1 MIFILTGEKLMDA
14 DEDLAFE
21 SRRPYSG
28 LGRKLDRLS
37 SLIDK
42 SIHDIGES
50 MPDDLASTYA
60 KAMGMLIDD
69 DGKNYLRE
77 FSDQLDK
84 IAEGRRKTSMD
95 IMESKWQ
102 VIAEIIRLLIEIA
115 IYLAMSFFTGGA
127 SASQIMMAK
136 LRSRFFILT
145 TLSHLLQRLHLAPSL
160 TEAFA
165 EAFTTFAV
173 RLAMM
178 NFAPD
183 GRRPDGIDWSDIG
196 KAAAFGAAAG
206 FFTSVFE
213 KFAKD
218 IVRSFDGNFL
228 KGGPDL
234 DFKNPNWRDTPNVD
248 IKTNGPTPNPK
259 PGPDLPDPPKDR
271 PDPNPYGNGPG
282 PTPTPGPVPVT
293 FRDGPLSFRNNPE
306 LWRNSQILRL
316 NLDRPGAL
324 AAHYG
329 LKGTADFIA
338 AGAGEVV
345 AEILIK
351 GAFEGD
357 WSSSWTTFFGA
368 GISSRVESSLMGAAL
383 NSGAELRHA
392 IDKLRNQP
400 PPTVSGGHGTGTD
413 GPDRTEGSSRTD
425 STGSDGPGPGLSS
438 PPVVQQTTGQGDFT
452 GSQSP
457 PPYVSQDAPP
467 PYLSADPPPYTPGP
481 LPVTAAENALWQQV
495 HQGPAEVREQAL
507 RDLAALRG
515 SQPPGPAEI
524 GVRDGVHERLSQAP
538 EVRVVPGGNSPAGQV
553 DTDEVRRALESFGT
567 AVTVDAP
574 IVGEGTGASPVDG
587 ATGGAESPVRS
598 PGTGAS
604 GEVGTVG
611 LPGTGT
617 SGEAG
622 TVDSP
627 GTETSSGPETRDV
640 RGDAPVTADGPGTGT
655 PPLTVVV
662 SEGPPPLAASPE
674 AAELLDGAGVDR
686 AVVLGPPTGSDAA
699 GQPVRE
705 AVELT
710 REGPGA
716 PMEVRPLSGPE
727 FAGTPDGGVNTAFP
741 GANVLLPLAD
751 ALGVPPVMA
760 AAPPPAASTV
770 PPATSAGPPSTS
782 TTSPP
787 RSLAPGDTGTAEAP
801 PGEQTQQTT
810 GTQEAPESPAVTE
823 SAEVDPV
830 TAPPR
835 TESEHR
841 DLDPS
846 PVKVVSGEPAPTTGD
861 LPGPD
866 AKPSAI
872 TTTSFTPGA
881 DLKAPLTDHASEAAP
896 DVKPTVIPTSSAPT
910 TTPTDPP
917 AASKLAAD
925 ARPWTETATD
935 LHLESGRGDADTTP
949 TPVPPPGQITVRPA
963 DPAQD
968 QPPQTLRDFLPE
980 DRWWTFYIDPKNH
993 QAALEA
999 FPDDPGSYYDH
1010 DRSPGFQ
1017 EGMVSAYTQF
1027 LGDPAT
1033 VATPM
1038 DSTSYRTMHGLATG
1052 HLGRTIGWSGGGAT
1066 QFPLRGETLADD
1078 IFDERIG
1085 EQLLVYDTT
1094 SRDWSTPLPKPRPV
1108 TILTRFMHNNPS
1120 LATNYGKNA
1129 APGLVDTLFQQHY
1142 ARVSDPDA
1150 DDTAKLASIVR
1161 TVRALHVVHP
1171 FQDGNLRSNVQ
1182 ILLPK
1187 LLLEQGLR
1195 PVVPDNMYSLFQGG
1209 HSVPQM
1215 VDSLIRNGA
1224 LDTGRPRPPQGETAA
1239 DVNLESRLDGATDTG
1254 DAPAAPIATSSSG
1267 GDTSMPPPPTAGP
1280 SVTTLDRKTVP
1291 FSELRRFVPQTT
1303 TAPQPGVAVRTVTIS
1318 QSPAEDGTA
1327 RSAGREALLGQDN
1340 FRGVRTTSAES
1351 PPPGTSE
1358 APPAPRT
1365 VFTGPPTALPGSG
1378 TERGADYFVGHGTPR
1393 TVTLGTDNA
1402 AYPSVKVS
1410 GVQLGEVLK
1419 SWAQDGDQDRPLVLF
1434 SCETGQQPKI
1444 AGLPVAQHVANRTGR
1459 PVYAPTTEAGTAK
1472 DRDGNVRAVL
1482 GEGPDGPGRWRLFTP
1497 EPAGTALDDL
1507 ARAAG
1512 LHAGPDPA
1520 DAFARARTLQQIR
1533 TLREVLGPDA
1543 EQQLGNRELLAA
1555 LAYVDGLRWRD
1566 PGTAARYGDGRM
1578 TPELLDRMVTDW
1590 HTADNGTTVD
1600 PVTGPTPEQ
1609 YTAFLAAAAGLRAG
1623 ATPETT
1629 LDALLPPPPPELPPD
1644 TLVSQPDVLG
1654 LSYARSAQITWSLSN
1669 APLPLSELG
1678 LGPADTAELA
1688 RRLHHPEL
1696 TAATAP
1702 TGPQDTP
1709 GPEGSPPPP
1718 PLPVNALT
1726 VNAYTAR
1733 HTYGIPE
1740 KNFDK
1745 FRDLA
1750 RDRNVV
1756 VDVRPT
1762 NPSAPKWL
1770 DAGAMPKP
1778 QDIKAKT
1785 VNEV

>member
-42 SIHDIGES
+42 SVHDIGES
-50 MPDDLASTYA
+50 MPDDLASSYA

-69 DGKNYLRE
+69 GGKNYLRE

-248 IKTNGPTPNPK
+248 INGPTPNPK

-282 PTPTPGPVPVT
+282 PTPSPGPVPVT

-357 WSSSWTTFFGA
+357 WSSSWTTFVGA
-368 GISSRVESSLMGAAL
+368 GVSSRVESTLMGAAL

-400 PPTVSGGHGTGTD
+400 PPTVSDGNDSETGGSDRAG
-413 GPDRTEGSSRTD
+413 GPSRTD
-425 STGSDGPGPGLSS
+425 STGGDGPGLSS
-438 PPVVQQTTGQGDFT
+438 PPPTVQQTTSQGDVS
-452 GSQSP
+452 GSQSA
-457 PPYVSQDAPP
+457 PPYASQDAPP

-495 HQGPAEVREQAL
+495 HQGPADVREQAL

-538 EVRVVPGGNSPAGQV
+538 EVRVVPAGNSPAGQV

-567 AVTVDAP
+567 PVTVDAP
-574 IVGEGTGASPVDG
+574 IVGEGPGASPVAG
-587 ATGGAESPVRS
+587 APGGAESPVRS
-598 PGTGAS
+598 PGTGTS

-611 LPGTGT
+611 SPGTGA

-622 TVDSP
+622 TVDSR
-627 GTETSSGPETRDV
+627 GTETSSGPEARDV
-640 RGDAPVTADGPGTGT
+640 RGDVPVTADGPGTGA

-686 AVVLGPPTGSDAA
+686 AVVLGPPTGSDAT
-699 GQPVRE
+699 GQPMRE

-710 REGPGA
+710 WEGPGA
-716 PMEVRPLSGPE
+716 PVEVRPLTGPE
-727 FAGTPDGGVNTAFP
+727 FAGTPDSGVNTAFP

-760 AAPPPAASTV
+760 AVPPPAASTV
-770 PPATSAGPPSTS
+770 QPAASAGPPSTS
-782 TTSPP
+782 TASPP
-787 RSLAPGDTGTAEAP
+787 RPPAHGDTGTAEAP
-801 PGEQTQQTT
+801 PGEQTQQKT
-810 GTQEAPESPAVTE
+810 GTQETPEPPAVTE
-823 SAEVDPV
+823 SGQVDPA

-841 DLDPS
+841 DIDLS
-846 PVKVVSGEPAPTTGD
+846 SVKVVSGEPAPTPGD
-861 LPGPD
+861 LPGPE
-866 AKPSAI
+866 AKPSVI
-872 TTTSFTPGA
+872 TTTSSTPGP
-881 DLKAPLTDHASEAAP
+881 DVKAPLTDTDTDPEATP
-896 DVKPTVIPTSSAPT
+896 GIKPTVIPTSSALT

-917 AASKLAAD
+917 AVSKLAAD
-925 ARPWTETATD
+925 ARPWAETATD

-949 TPVPPPGQITVRPA
+949 TPGQITIRPA
-963 DPAQD
+963 GPAQD

-1017 EGMVSAYTQF
+1017 QGMVSAYTQF

-1161 TVRALHVVHP
+1161 TIRALHVVHP

-1224 LDTGRPRPPQGETAA
+1224 LDTGRPRPPEGETAA
-1239 DVNLESRLDGATDTG
+1239 EVNLESRRDSVMDTG
-1254 DAPAAPIATSSSG
+1254 DAPVAPIATSSSSD
-1267 GDTSMPPPPTAGP
+1267 GDTSTPPPPTTGP

-1303 TAPQPGVAVRTVTIS
+1303 TAPQPGVAVQTVTIS

-1340 FRGVRTTSAES
+1340 FRGVRTTSAEP

-1358 APPAPRT
+1358 TPPASRT

-1402 AYPSVKVS
+1402 AYPTVKVS

-1497 EPAGTALDDL
+1497 EPVGAALDDL
-1507 ARAAG
+1507 ARDAG

-1533 TLREVLGPDA
+1533 TLREALGPDA
-1543 EQQLGNRELLAA
+1543 EQQPGNRELLAA

-1566 PGTAARYGDGRM
+1566 PGTANRYGDGRM
-1578 TPELLDRMVTDW
+1578 TPDLLDRMVTDW

-1600 PVTGPTPEQ
+1600 PATGPTPEQ
-1609 YTAFLAAAAGLRAG
+1609 YTAFLEAAAGLRAG

-1696 TAATAP
+1696 TAATGPTAP
-1702 TGPQDTP
+1702 TGPQDAP
-1709 GPEGSPPPP
+1709 GPEAGPPP
-1718 PLPVNALT
+1718 VNSRT
-1726 VNAYTAR
+1726 VNAYT
-1733 HTYGIPE
+1733 
-1740 KNFDK
+1740 
-1745 FRDLA
+1745 
-1750 RDRNVV
+1750 
-1756 VDVRPT
+1756 
-1762 NPSAPKWL
+1762 
-1770 DAGAMPKP
+1770 
-1778 QDIKAKT
+1778 
-1785 VNEV
+1785 

>member
-50 MPDDLASTYA
+50 MPDDLASSYA

-69 DGKNYLRE
+69 GGKNYLRD

-183 GRRPDGIDWSDIG
+183 GRRPDGIDWGDIG

-234 DFKNPNWRDTPNVD
+234 NFKNPPNLRDTPNVD

-259 PGPDLPDPPKDR
+259 PDPDLPGPPKDR
-271 PDPNPYGNGPG
+271 PDPNPYGNTPG
-282 PTPTPGPVPVT
+282 PTPSPGPVPVT

-324 AAHYG
+324 TAHYA

-357 WSSSWTTFFGA
+357 WSSSWTTFVGA
-368 GISSRVESSLMGAAL
+368 GVSSRVESTLMSAAL

-400 PPTVSGGHGTGTD
+400 PPTVSGGNGDGNGNGTETG
-413 GPDRTEGSSRTD
+413 GSDRTEGPSRTD
-425 STGSDGPGPGLSS
+425 STGGPGSGPGLSS
-438 PPVVQQTTGQGDFT
+438 PPPVVQQTTSQGDFT

-457 PPYVSQDAPP
+457 PPYVSQDPP
-467 PYLSADPPPYTPGP
+467 PYVSADPPPYTPGP

-515 SQPPGPAEI
+515 SQPPGSVEI
-524 GVRDGVHERLSQAP
+524 GVRDGVHDRLSQLP
-538 EVRVVPGGNSPAGQV
+538 EVRVVPSGNSPAGQV
-553 DTDEVRRALESFGT
+553 DTDEVRRALEGFGT
-567 AVTVDAP
+567 PVTVDAP
-574 IVGEGTGASPVDG
+574 ILGERAGESVGGGTGISGGVD
-587 ATGGAESPVRS
+587 TGK
-598 PGTGAS
+598 
-604 GEVGTVG
+604 
-611 LPGTGT
+611 
-617 SGEAG
+617 
-622 TVDSP
+622 SP
-627 GTETSSGPETRDV
+627 GTETSSGPTDQSGQRNQSGPDGRTTAPPEVDTSGSYGDERAPGESGGGPETRGGE
-640 RGDAPVTADGPGTGT
+640 GDASTTAEGPGTGA

-662 SEGPPPLAASPE
+662 SEGPPPVAGSPE

-686 AVVLGPPTGSDAA
+686 AVVLGPPAGSDAT

-716 PMEVRPLSGPE
+716 PVEVRPLTGPGS
-727 FAGTPDGGVNTAFP
+727 AATPDGGADTAFP
-741 GANVLLPLAD
+741 GANVLLPVAD
-751 ALGVPPVMA
+751 ALGVPPVLP
-760 AAPPPAASTV
+760 AAPPPAASTTGSANPV
-770 PPATSAGPPSTS
+770 PASAA
-782 TTSPP
+782 SPP
-787 RSLAPGDTGTAEAP
+787 RSVAQGGQPGDAGAVEPP
-801 PGEQTQQTT
+801 PGEQVPQA
-810 GTQEAPESPAVTE
+810 QETPAASAGPESGPADLE
-823 SAEVDPV
+823 SA
-830 TAPPR
+830 ARR
-835 TESEHR
+835 TESER
-841 DLDPS
+841 YDTDLS
-846 PVKVVSGEPAPTTGD
+846 SVKVVSGEPAPATGD
-861 LPGPD
+861 LPGPES
-866 AKPSAI
+866 KPTPL
-872 TTTSFTPGA
+872 TTT
-881 DLKAPLTDHASEAAP
+881 DSETAP
-896 DVKPTVIPTSSAPT
+896 DVKPPVTSTAPETAPDVKPPAIPTSSA
-910 TTPTDPP
+910 TPTDVS

-935 LHLESGRGDADTTP
+935 LHLESGRGDGNTAAAP
-949 TPVPPPGQITVRPA
+949 SAASPPPGQITVRPA
-963 DPAQD
+963 EPVQG
-968 QPPQTLRDFLPE
+968 QPPRSLRDFLPE
-980 DRWWTFYIDPKNH
+980 DQWWTFYIDPKNH

-1017 EGMVSAYTQF
+1017 QGMVSAYTQF
-1027 LGDPAT
+1027 LGDPGT
-1033 VATPM
+1033 VGTPM

-1078 IFDERIG
+1078 IFDERVG
-1085 EQLLVYDTT
+1085 DHLLVYDTT

-1108 TILTRFMHNNPS
+1108 TILTRFLHSNPS

-1161 TVRALHVVHP
+1161 TIRALHVVHP

-1224 LDTGRPRPPQGETAA
+1224 LDTGRPRPPQGETAT
-1239 DVNLESRLDGATDTG
+1239 DVNLESRRDNAMDTG
-1254 DAPAAPIATSSSG
+1254 DNPVAH
-1267 GDTSMPPPPTAGP
+1267 
-1280 SVTTLDRKTVP
+1280 RHEQQ
-1291 FSELRRFVPQTT
+1291 FRR
-1303 TAPQPGVAVRTVTIS
+1303 RH
-1318 QSPAEDGTA
+1318 QSPAAHRRAVRHHLDSDQLSSPGA
-1327 RSAGREALLGQDN
+1327 EAQ
-1340 FRGVRTTSAES
+1340 A
-1351 PPPGTSE
+1351 
-1358 APPAPRT
+1358 
-1365 VFTGPPTALPGSG
+1365 
-1378 TERGADYFVGHGTPR
+1378 
-1393 TVTLGTDNA
+1393 
-1402 AYPSVKVS
+1402 
-1410 GVQLGEVLK
+1410 
-1419 SWAQDGDQDRPLVLF
+1419 
-1434 SCETGQQPKI
+1434 
-1444 AGLPVAQHVANRTGR
+1444 RTGR
-1459 PVYAPTTEAGTAK
+1459 LLHRPAH
-1472 DRDGNVRAVL
+1472 VRHS
-1482 GEGPDGPGRWRLFTP
+1482 GE
-1497 EPAGTALDDL
+1497 E
-1507 ARAAG
+1507 
-1512 LHAGPDPA
+1512 
-1520 DAFARARTLQQIR
+1520 LQQ
-1533 TLREVLGPDA
+1533 VP
-1543 EQQLGNRELLAA
+1543 
-1555 LAYVDGLRWRD
+1555 
-1566 PGTAARYGDGRM
+1566 
-1578 TPELLDRMVTDW
+1578 
-1590 HTADNGTTVD
+1590 
-1600 PVTGPTPEQ
+1600 
-1609 YTAFLAAAAGLRAG
+1609 
-1623 ATPETT
+1623 
-1629 LDALLPPPPPELPPD
+1629 
-1644 TLVSQPDVLG
+1644 
-1654 LSYARSAQITWSLSN
+1654 
-1669 APLPLSELG
+1669 
-1678 LGPADTAELA
+1678 
-1688 RRLHHPEL
+1688 
-1696 TAATAP
+1696 
-1702 TGPQDTP
+1702 
-1709 GPEGSPPPP
+1709 
-1718 PLPVNALT
+1718 
-1726 VNAYTAR
+1726 
-1733 HTYGIPE
+1733 
-1740 KNFDK
+1740 
-1745 FRDLA
+1745 
-1750 RDRNVV
+1750 
-1756 VDVRPT
+1756 
-1762 NPSAPKWL
+1762 
-1770 DAGAMPKP
+1770 
-1778 QDIKAKT
+1778 
-1785 VNEV
+1785 

>member
-1 MIFILTGEKLMDA
+1 M
-14 DEDLAFE
+14 
-21 SRRPYSG
+21 
-28 LGRKLDRLS
+28 
-37 SLIDK
+37 
-42 SIHDIGES
+42 
-50 MPDDLASTYA
+50 
-60 KAMGMLIDD
+60 
-69 DGKNYLRE
+69 
-77 FSDQLDK
+77 
-84 IAEGRRKTSMD
+84 
-95 IMESKWQ
+95 
-102 VIAEIIRLLIEIA
+102 
-115 IYLAMSFFTGGA
+115 
-127 SASQIMMAK
+127 
-136 LRSRFFILT
+136 
-145 TLSHLLQRLHLAPSL
+145 
-160 TEAFA
+160 
-165 EAFTTFAV
+165 
-173 RLAMM
+173 
-178 NFAPD
+178 
-183 GRRPDGIDWSDIG
+183 
-196 KAAAFGAAAG
+196 
-206 FFTSVFE
+206 
-213 KFAKD
+213 
-218 IVRSFDGNFL
+218 
-228 KGGPDL
+228 
-234 DFKNPNWRDTPNVD
+234 
-248 IKTNGPTPNPK
+248 
-259 PGPDLPDPPKDR
+259 
-271 PDPNPYGNGPG
+271 
-282 PTPTPGPVPVT
+282 
-293 FRDGPLSFRNNPE
+293 
-306 LWRNSQILRL
+306 
-316 NLDRPGAL
+316 
-324 AAHYG
+324 
-329 LKGTADFIA
+329 
-338 AGAGEVV
+338 
-345 AEILIK
+345 
-351 GAFEGD
+351 
-357 WSSSWTTFFGA
+357 
-368 GISSRVESSLMGAAL
+368 
-383 NSGAELRHA
+383 
-392 IDKLRNQP
+392 RNQP
-400 PPTVSGGHGTGTD
+400 PPTVSGGHDTGTG

-438 PPVVQQTTGQGDFT
+438 PPPVVQQTTGQSGFT

-457 PPYVSQDAPP
+457 PPYVSQDVPP
-467 PYLSADPPPYTPGP
+467 PYVSADPPPYTPGS

-515 SQPPGPAEI
+515 SQPPGPAET
-524 GVRDGVHERLSQAP
+524 GVRDGVNERLSQAP

-553 DTDEVRRALESFGT
+553 DTDEVRRALEGFGT
-567 AVTVDAP
+567 PVTVDAP
-574 IVGEGTGASPVDG
+574 I
-587 ATGGAESPVRS
+587 
-598 PGTGAS
+598 
-604 GEVGTVG
+604 
-611 LPGTGT
+611 
-617 SGEAG
+617 
-622 TVDSP
+622 
-627 GTETSSGPETRDV
+627 V

-674 AAELLDGAGVDR
+674 AAELLDGAGADR

-710 REGPGA
+710 RQGAGA
-716 PMEVRPLSGPE
+716 PVEVRPLSGPE

-770 PPATSAGPPSTS
+770 PPAASAGPPTSSTA
-782 TTSPP
+782 SPP
-787 RSLAPGDTGTAEAP
+787 RSLAPDGTGTDTDNA
-801 PGEQTQQTT
+801 T
-810 GTQEAPESPAVTE
+810 
-823 SAEVDPV
+823 
-830 TAPPR
+830 
-835 TESEHR
+835 
-841 DLDPS
+841 
-846 PVKVVSGEPAPTTGD
+846 EPAPD
-861 LPGPD
+861 L
-866 AKPSAI
+866 
-872 TTTSFTPGA
+872 
-881 DLKAPLTDHASEAAP
+881 
-896 DVKPTVIPTSSAPT
+896 KPTVIPTSSAPT

-925 ARPWTETATD
+925 ARPWTETAAD

-949 TPVPPPGQITVRPA
+949 TPIPPPGQITARPG
-963 DPAQD
+963 D
-968 QPPQTLRDFLPE
+968 QPPQSLRDFLPE

-1017 EGMVSAYTQF
+1017 QGMVSAYTQF

-1195 PVVPDNMYSLFQGG
+1195 PVVPDTMYSLFQGG

-1224 LDTGRPRPPQGETAA
+1224 LDTGRPRPPRGETAA

-1254 DAPAAPIATSSSG
+1254 AAPATPIATSSSG
-1267 GDTSMPPPPTAGP
+1267 GDTSMPPPSTAGP

-1340 FRGVRTTSAES
+1340 FRGVRTTSAEP

-1393 TVTLGTDNA
+1393 TVALGTDNA
-1402 AYPSVKVS
+1402 AYPTVKVS
-1410 GVQLGEVLK
+1410 GIQLGEVLK

-1507 ARAAG
+1507 ARDAG

-1533 TLREVLGPDA
+1533 TLREALGPDA
-1543 EQQLGNRELLAA
+1543 EQQPGNRELLAA

-1590 HTADNGTTVD
+1590 HAADNGTTVD
-1600 PVTGPTPEQ
+1600 PATGPTPEQ
-1609 YTAFLAAAAGLRAG
+1609 YTAFLEASAGLRAG

-1669 APLPLSELG
+1669 APL
-1678 LGPADTAELA
+1678 AVV
-1688 RRLHHPEL
+1688 R
-1696 TAATAP
+1696 
-1702 TGPQDTP
+1702 TGPRPRRHRRTGPSPAPP
-1709 GPEGSPPPP
+1709 GAHG
-1718 PLPVNALT
+1718 
-1726 VNAYTAR
+1726 R
-1733 HTYGIPE
+1733 
-1740 KNFDK
+1740 
-1745 FRDLA
+1745 
-1750 RDRNVV
+1750 
-1756 VDVRPT
+1756 
-1762 NPSAPKWL
+1762 
-1770 DAGAMPKP
+1770 
-1778 QDIKAKT
+1778 
-1785 VNEV
+1785 